1 MDQFVK
7 DTINLFRN
15 IICLFNEKGELKQN
29 YRETKSS
36 AIKQIY
42 ITSFYL
48 IEDLYNPEQ
57 FYECCSDILEW
68 IESVGTNNC
77 ELEKIKKIVKT
88 LDATKV
94 PFKATQQEYKV
105 YVIDLFG
112 NKHHEYKTNQ
122 VEVAISNYRKRICKC
137 KPIKLHDM
145 SVDLESM
152 VLDKTSVETTD
163 YTYKKDGQTQKVKM
177 REVVLELSIK

>member
-15 IICLFNEKGELKQN
+15 IISLFNEKGELKQN
-29 YRETKSS
+29 FRETKSS

-77 ELEKIKKIVKT
+77 ELEKIKK
-88 LDATKV
+88 
-94 PFKATQQEYKV
+94 
-105 YVIDLFG
+105 
-112 NKHHEYKTNQ
+112 
-122 VEVAISNYRKRICKC
+122 
-137 KPIKLHDM
+137 
-145 SVDLESM
+145 
-152 VLDKTSVETTD
+152 
-163 YTYKKDGQTQKVKM
+163 
-177 REVVLELSIK
+177 